1 MGKILSEEE
10 VAAYVSD
17 GFHFPIPVMNKCQA
31 RSFRTK
37 LEDFEAKN
45 DKNIRQKIKTKM
57 HLVLTW
63 INDLVTL
70 PTVLDSV
77 EDVIGPD
84 ILCWNSTFFIKEA
97 HYPGHV
103 TWHQN
108 SAYWGMDSP
117 DNVTAWIALSCVS
130 IEAGPMRVIPGSH
143 KRPQL
148 DHEDTFAEDNL
159 LSRRQRLAKDP
170 DDTDGID
177 LVLEAGEMSLHHVA
191 LVHGSSSNRTNDRR
205 IGLAVRYLPP
215 HVRQVGG
222 IEDTALLVRGEDCY
236 NNFHH
241 ERPPKAYMDPEA
253 LEYHSKIIHNMAKV
267 KFADTGRG
275 YS

>member
-1 MGKILSEEE
+1 MAKILTEEE
-10 VAAYVSD
+10 VAAYGRD
-17 GFHFPIPVMNKCQA
+17 GFHFPIQVMNKCQA
-31 RSFRTK
+31 RQFRTN

-45 DKNIRQKIKTKM
+45 NKNIRQKIKTKM

-63 INDLVTL
+63 IHDLVTL
-70 PTVLDSV
+70 PRVLDSV
-77 EDVIGPD
+77 EDVIGPN

-97 HYPGHV
+97 HHPGHV
-103 TWHQN
+103 TWHQD
-108 SAYWGMDSP
+108 STYWGMDSP
-117 DNVTAWIALSCVS
+117 DIVTAWIALSCVS
-130 IEAGPMRVIPGSH
+130 IETGPMRVIPGSH
-143 KRPQL
+143 KWPQL

-159 LSRRQRLAKDP
+159 LSRGQRLIEDP

-191 LVHGSSSNRTNDRR
+191 LVHASSSNRTNDRR

-241 ERPPKAYMDPEA
+241 ERPPKADMDPEA
-253 LEYHSKIIHNMAKV
+253 LEYHSKIINNMAKV
-267 KFADTGRG
+267 KFAGTGRG

>member
-1 MGKILSEEE
+1 
-10 VAAYVSD
+10 
-17 GFHFPIPVMNKCQA
+17 MNKCQA
-31 RSFRTK
+31 RCFRTK
-37 LEDFEAKN
+37 LKDFEAKN
-45 DKNIRQKIKTKM
+45 NKNIRQKIKTKM

-63 INDLVTL
+63 IKDLVTL
-70 PTVLDSV
+70 PRVLDAV
-77 EDVIGPD
+77 EDIIGPD

-97 HYPGHV
+97 HHPGHV
-103 TWHQN
+103 TWHQD
-108 SAYWGMDSP
+108 STYWGTDSP
-117 DNVTAWIALSCVS
+117 GIVTAWIALSCVS
-130 IEAGPMRVIPGSH
+130 IATGPMRIIPGSH
-143 KRPQL
+143 KWPQL

-159 LSRRQRLAKDP
+159 LSRGQRLAKDP

-177 LVLEAGEMSLHHVA
+177 LVLEAGEMSLHHVT
-191 LVHGSSSNRTNDRR
+191 LVHGSSSSRTNDRR

-236 NNFHH
+236 NNFQH
-241 ERPPKAYMDPEA
+241 ERPPKADMDPEA
-253 LEYHSKIIHNMAKV
+253 LEYDSKIIHNMAKV

>member
-159 LSRRQRLAKDP
+159 ISRGQRLAEDP

-177 LVLEAGEMSLHHVA
+177 LVLEAWEMSLHHVA

-222 IEDTALLVRGEDCY
+222 IEDTALLVRGEDCS
-236 NNFHH
+236 NNFQH
-241 ERPPKAYMDPEA
+241 ERPPKADMDPEA
-253 LEYHSKIIHNMAKV
+253 LEYDSKIIHNMAKV